1 MNSQMQLMLQQAVQA
16 FEGGNMDRAGS
27 ILKRVLQ
34 AEPKNLPALH
44 ILGLIKASQKKYEE
58 AVELLSKAARISP
71 NEGSIQFNLAKALVD
86 CGFERRSLPHHQKAV
101 SLSPDN
107 AGAWLNY
114 GKAVSSLGLHE
125 EALAYFD
132 RSISLK
138 PNYVEALL
146 NKGAALKELRSY
158 ESAISFAEQV
168 LALDPALA
176 EGWSNKG
183 IALKELERY
192 EEALASYDKAISL
205 KPDYGDAWSNK
216 ATVLNILKHHA
227 EAAKCYFRALE
238 LSIGQTYL
246 LGQAHHQMMLSCDWT
261 NFEKITHE
269 IFLQIESDR
278 KCAEPF
284 GFQGIAQSEDL
295 LRKCAVSYSKNK
307 YPEMTHLTGDRKY
320 HHEKIRIGYVCGEFR
335 EQATSILLTR
345 IWELHDQSKFEIFA
359 FDNGWSDGSNY
370 RQRIEIAFQKVYDIS
385 HLADFDAAKLIAEN
399 EIDILVN
406 LNGFFGLGRQ
416 GVFAYRPAPLQVNY
430 LGFPGTIGAPY
441 IDYLIAD
448 ELVVPPSSQKYYVEK
463 IAYLPNSYQ
472 ANDDQRRISSRKF
485 TKGEMGLPEVG
496 FIFACFNNSYKITP
510 AIFNLWE
517 KILKAVEGSVLWIL
531 MDNSTAR
538 YNLLKEASARGLA
551 SERFIFAGRLDLP
564 EHLARHQ
571 LADLFLDT
579 LPYNAHTTAS
589 DALWSGLPVLTLKGD
604 TFPGRVS
611 ASLLTAIGLSQLI
624 TYSENEYVALA
635 VHLAKNPIKLQEIKM
650 QLVKN
655 IATESLFNPNI
666 FTKNIELAF
675 LKMMDRLSAGL
686 MPETIYVKDETLL

>member
-1 MNSQMQLMLQQAVQA
+1 MNPQMQLMLQQAVQA

-86 CGFERRSLPHHQKAV
+86 CGFQKRSLPHHQKAV
-101 SLSPDN
+101 SLSPNN

-114 GKAVSSLGLHE
+114 GKAVSNLGRHE
-125 EALAYFD
+125 EALEYFD
-132 RSISLK
+132 RAISLK
-138 PNYVEALL
+138 PDYVEALL
-146 NKGAALKELRSY
+146 NKGAAFKELRSY
-158 ESAISFAEQV
+158 ESAISFAEQA

-192 EEALASYDKAISL
+192 EEALASYDEAIRL

-216 ATVLNILKHHA
+216 AIVFNILNQHV

-238 LSIGQTYL
+238 LSSGQTYL
-246 LGQAHHQMMLSCDWT
+246 LGQAHHQMMLSCDWI

-269 IFLQIESDR
+269 IFLQIENDR

-295 LRKCAVSYSKNK
+295 LRKCAVSYSKARF
-307 YPEMTHLTGDRKY
+307 PEMANLAGGKKY

-359 FDNGWSDGSNY
+359 FDNGWSDGSGY
-370 RQRIEIAFQKVYDIS
+370 RQRIEKSFSKVYDIS

-416 GVFAYRPAPLQVNY
+416 GVFAYKPAPLQVNY
-430 LGFPGTIGAPY
+430 LGFPGTIGATY
-441 IDYLIAD
+441 IDYMIAD
-448 ELVVPPSSQKYYVEK
+448 ELVVPPSSQEYYVEK
-463 IAYLPNSYQ
+463 IAYLPDSYQ

-485 TKGEMGLPEVG
+485 TKSELGLPEEG

-510 AIFNLWE
+510 TTFDLWAR
-517 KILKAVEGSVLWIL
+517 ILKSVEGSVLWIL
-531 MDNSTAR
+531 VDNATAGD
-538 YNLLKEASARGLA
+538 NLIKEASARGIA
-551 SERFIFAGRLDLP
+551 SERLIFAGRLDLA

-589 DALWSGLPVLTLKGD
+589 DALWSGLPVLTLMGD

-611 ASLLTAIGLSQLI
+611 ASLLTAIGLPQLI
-624 TYSENEYVALA
+624 TYSEDEYVALA
-635 VHLAKNPIKLQEIKM
+635 IDLAKNPIKMQEMKVRLM
-650 QLVKN
+650 KN
-655 IATESLFNPNI
+655 ITTEPLFNSNI
-666 FTKNIELAF
+666 FSKNIEILF
-675 LKMMDRLSAGL
+675 SKMMARYSAGL
-686 MPETIYVKDETLL
+686 MPETIYVKDETF

>member
-1 MNSQMQLMLQQAVQA
+1 MNPQMQLMLQQAVQA
-16 FEGGNMDRAGS
+16 FEGGNMDRADS

-58 AVELLSKAARISP
+58 AIELLSKAARISP
-71 NEGSIQFNLAKALVD
+71 NEGSIQFNLAKALLD

-101 SLSPDN
+101 SLNPNN

-114 GKAVSSLGLHE
+114 GKTVSNLGRHE
-125 EALAYFD
+125 EALEYFD
-132 RSISLK
+132 RAISLK
-138 PNYVEALL
+138 PDYVEALL
-146 NKGAALKELRSY
+146 NKGAALKELRKY

-168 LALDPALA
+168 LALDPTLA
-176 EGWSNKG
+176 EGWNNKG

-192 EEALASYDKAISL
+192 EEALASYAEAINL
-205 KPDYGDAWSNK
+205 KPEYGDAWSNK
-216 ATVLNILKHHA
+216 AIVLNILKRHA
-227 EAAKCYFRALE
+227 DAAKCYFRALE
-238 LSIGQTYL
+238 LSNGQTYL

-269 IFLQIESDR
+269 IFLQIENDR

-295 LRKCAVSYSKNK
+295 LRKCAVSYSKAK
-307 YPEMTHLTGDRKY
+307 FPEMANLAGGKKY

-335 EQATSILLTR
+335 QQATSILLMR

-359 FDNGWSDGSNY
+359 FDNGWSDGSRY
-370 RQRIEIAFQKVYDIS
+370 RQRIEKAFSKVYDIS

-448 ELVVPPSSQKYYVEK
+448 ELVVPPSSQEYYVEK
-463 IAYLPNSYQ
+463 IAYLPDSYQ
-472 ANDDQRRISSRKF
+472 ANDDQRMVSSRKF
-485 TKGEMGLPEVG
+485 TKSELGLPERG

-510 AIFNLWE
+510 ATFDLWAR
-517 KILKAVEGSVLWIL
+517 ILKSVEGSVLWIL
-531 MDNSTAR
+531 VDNMTAGD
-538 YNLLKEASARGLA
+538 NLVVEASARGIA
-551 SERFIFAGRLDLP
+551 SERLIFAERLDLA

-589 DALWSGLPVLTLKGD
+589 DALWSGLPVLTLRGD

-611 ASLLTAIGLSQLI
+611 ASLLTAIGLPQLI
-624 TYSENEYVALA
+624 TYSEDEYVDLA
-635 VHLAKNPIKLQEIKM
+635 IDFAKTPIKM
-650 QLVKN
+650 QEMKVKLNKN
-655 IATESLFNPNI
+655 ITTEPLFNSNI
-666 FTKNIELAF
+666 FSKNIEMLYS
-675 LKMMDRLSAGL
+675 KMMARYSAGL
-686 MPETIYVKDETLL
+686 MPETIYVKDETF

>member
-1 MNSQMQLMLQQAVQA
+1 MQLMIQQAAQA
-16 FEGGNMDRAGS
+16 FEGGNMDRADS
-27 ILKRVLQ
+27 ILKKILQ
-34 AEPKNLPALH
+34 AEPKNLPGLH
-44 ILGLIKASQKKYEE
+44 MLGLIKVSQRKYEE

-71 NEGSIQFNLAKALVD
+71 NEGAIQFNLAKALVD
-86 CGFERRSLPHHQKAV
+86 CGYAERSLPHHQKAV
-101 SLSPDN
+101 SLSPNN

-114 GKAVSSLGLHE
+114 GKIVSGMGRHE
-125 EALAYFD
+125 EALTYYD
-132 RSISLK
+132 RAISLR
-138 PNYVEALL
+138 PDYVEALL

-158 ESAISFAEQV
+158 ESAISFAEQA
-168 LALDPALA
+168 LALDPTLA

-183 IALKELERY
+183 IALKELELY

-205 KPDYGDAWSNK
+205 KPNYGDAWSNK
-216 ATVLNILKHHA
+216 AIVLNILNQHA

-238 LSIGQTYL
+238 LSSGDTYL
-246 LGQAHHQMMLSCDWT
+246 LGQAHHQMMLGCDWT

-295 LRKCAVSYSKNK
+295 LRKCAVSYSKTK
-307 YPEMTHLTGDRKY
+307 FPGMTYLAHDKKY
-320 HHEKIRIGYVCGEFR
+320 HHEKIRIGYLCGEFR
-335 EQATSILLTR
+335 QQATSILMTR
-345 IWELHDQSKFEIFA
+345 VWELHDHSRFEIFA
-359 FDNGWSDGSNY
+359 FDNGWSDSSRY
-370 RQRIEIAFQKVYDIS
+370 RQRIEKAFSKVYDIS

-416 GVFAYRPAPLQVNY
+416 GIFAYRPAPLQVNY

-463 IAYLPNSYQ
+463 IAYLPDSYQ
-472 ANDDQRRISSRKF
+472 ANDDQRRVSSRKF
-485 TKGEMGLPEVG
+485 TKSELGLPERG
-496 FIFACFNNSYKITP
+496 FIFACFNNNYKITP
-510 AIFNLWE
+510 AIFDLWAQ
-517 KILKAVEGSVLWIL
+517 ILKSVEGSVLWIL
-531 MDNSTAR
+531 VDNLTAGD
-538 YNLLKEASARGLA
+538 NLVKEASARGIS
-551 SERFIFAGRLDLP
+551 SERLIFAERLDLA

-611 ASLLTAIGLSQLI
+611 ASLLTAIGLPQLI
-624 TYSENEYVALA
+624 TYSEDEYVDLA
-635 VHLAKNPIKLQEIKM
+635 IDLAKNPIKMQEMKAK
-650 QLVKN
+650 LSKN
-655 IATESLFNPNI
+655 IATEPLFNSNN
-666 FTKNIELAF
+666 FSKNIELVF
-675 LKMMDRLSAGL
+675 SKMMARYSAGL
-686 MPETIYVKDETLL
+686 MPETIYVKDETF

>member
-1 MNSQMQLMLQQAVQA
+1 MLQQAVQA
-16 FEGGNMDRAGS
+16 FEGGNMGRADS
-27 ILKRVLQ
+27 ILTRVLQ

-44 ILGLIKASQKKYEE
+44 ILGLVKVSQKKYEE

-71 NEGSIQFNLAKALVD
+71 NEESIQFNLAKALVD
-86 CGFERRSLPHHQKAV
+86 CGFQKRSLPHHQKAV
-101 SLSPDN
+101 SLSPNN

-114 GKAVSSLGLHE
+114 GKAVSNLGRHE
-125 EALAYFD
+125 EALEYFD
-132 RSISLK
+132 RAISLK
-138 PNYVEALL
+138 PDYVEALL

-158 ESAISFAEQV
+158 ESALSFAEQALV
-168 LALDPALA
+168 LDPALA

-192 EEALASYDKAISL
+192 EEALASYDEAIRL

-216 ATVLNILKHHA
+216 AIVLNILNQHA

-246 LGQAHHQMMLSCDWT
+246 LGQAHHQMMLICDWT

-269 IFLQIESDR
+269 ISLQIENDR

-295 LRKCAVSYSKNK
+295 LRKCAVSYSEAKF
-307 YPEMTHLTGDRKY
+307 PEMANLAGGKKY

-359 FDNGWSDGSNY
+359 FDNGWSDGSKY
-370 RQRIEIAFQKVYDIS
+370 RQRIEKSFSKVYDIS

-441 IDYLIAD
+441 IDYMIAD
-448 ELVVPPSSQKYYVEK
+448 ELVVPPSSQEHYVEK
-463 IAYLPNSYQ
+463 IAYLPDSYQ

-485 TKGEMGLPEVG
+485 TKSELGLPEEG

-510 AIFNLWE
+510 TTFDLWAR
-517 KILKAVEGSVLWIL
+517 ILKSVKGSVLWIL
-531 MDNSTAR
+531 LDNATAGD
-538 YNLLKEASARGLA
+538 NLIKEVSARGIA
-551 SERFIFAGRLDLP
+551 SERLIFAGRLDLA

-589 DALWSGLPVLTLKGD
+589 DALWSGLPVLTLMGD

-611 ASLLTAIGLSQLI
+611 ASLLTAIGLPQLI
-624 TYSENEYVALA
+624 TYTEDEYVALA
-635 VHLAKNPIKLQEIKM
+635 IDLAKNPIKMREIKVRLM
-650 QLVKN
+650 KN
-655 IATESLFNPNI
+655 IMTEPLFNSNI
-666 FTKNIELAF
+666 FSKNIEMLF
-675 LKMMDRLSAGL
+675 SKMMARYSAGL
-686 MPETIYVKDETLL
+686 MPETIYVKDETC

>member
-1 MNSQMQLMLQQAVQA
+1 MNPQMQLMLQQAVQA
-16 FEGGNMDRAGS
+16 FEGGNMDRADS

-44 ILGLIKASQKKYEE
+44 ILGLIKASQNKYEE
-58 AVELLSKAARISP
+58 AIELLSKAARISP
-71 NEGSIQFNLAKALVD
+71 NEGSIQFNLAKALLD

-101 SLSPDN
+101 SLNPNN

-114 GKAVSSLGLHE
+114 GKTVSNLGRHE
-125 EALAYFD
+125 EALEYFD
-132 RSISLK
+132 RAISLK
-138 PNYVEALL
+138 PDYVEALL
-146 NKGAALKELRSY
+146 NKGAALKELRKY

-168 LALDPALA
+168 LALDPTLA
-176 EGWSNKG
+176 EGWNNKG

-192 EEALASYDKAISL
+192 EEALASYAEAINL
-205 KPDYGDAWSNK
+205 KPEYGDAWSNK
-216 ATVLNILKHHA
+216 AIVLNILKRHA
-227 EAAKCYFRALE
+227 DAAKCYFRALE
-238 LSIGQTYL
+238 LSNGQTYL

-269 IFLQIESDR
+269 IFLQIENDR

-295 LRKCAVSYSKNK
+295 LRKCAVSYSKAK
-307 YPEMTHLTGDRKY
+307 FPEMANLAGGKKY

-335 EQATSILLTR
+335 QQATSILLTR

-359 FDNGWSDGSNY
+359 FDNGWSDGSRY
-370 RQRIEIAFQKVYDIS
+370 RQRIEKAFSKVYDIS

-448 ELVVPPSSQKYYVEK
+448 ELVVPPSSQEYYVEK
-463 IAYLPNSYQ
+463 IAYLPDSYQ
-472 ANDDQRRISSRKF
+472 ANDDQRMVSSRKF
-485 TKGEMGLPEVG
+485 TKSELGLPERG

-510 AIFNLWE
+510 ATFDLWAR
-517 KILKAVEGSVLWIL
+517 ILKSVEGSVLWIL
-531 MDNSTAR
+531 VDNMTAGD
-538 YNLLKEASARGLA
+538 NLVVEASARGIA
-551 SERFIFAGRLDLP
+551 SERLIFAERLDLA

-589 DALWSGLPVLTLKGD
+589 DALWSGLPVLTLRGD

-611 ASLLTAIGLSQLI
+611 ASLLTAIGLPQLI
-624 TYSENEYVALA
+624 TYSEDEYVDLA
-635 VHLAKNPIKLQEIKM
+635 IDFAKNPIKMQEMKIK
-650 QLVKN
+650 LNKN
-655 IATESLFNPNI
+655 ITTEPLFNSNI
-666 FTKNIELAF
+666 FSKNIEMLF
-675 LKMMDRLSAGL
+675 SEMMARYSAGL
-686 MPETIYVKDETLL
+686 MPETIYVKDENF